1 MQSDEL
7 FPEPKSLSPQA
18 QWEHLERRV
27 NRLLESVVQLRSANA
42 QIMKDN
48 VLLKKQLKDLTENTD
63 GSAEELEKLRK
74 QYEEAMQDLKQVKA
88 NLQRIETIANELK
101 LENY

>member
-1 MQSDEL
+1 M
-7 FPEPKSLSPQA
+7 PPHA
-18 QWEHLERRV
+18 QWENLERRV

-74 QYEEAMQDLKQVKA
+74 QYDEAMQDLKQVKS
-88 NLQRIETIANELK
+88 NLQRIETLANELK